1 MVTNNISIGQKIRTI
16 RKRKGFTQAMLAEV
30 IGRSPT
36 YISYI
41 ESGFKSM
48 SLETF
53 VLIAN
58 ALNATA
64 DEILED
70 SLENTVKVSNHEF
83 ASILMDCNDYEKR
96 FCLMSQL
103 LLSRHFEIT
112 ALFSRPTA
120 NNYP

>member
-1 MVTNNISIGQKIRTI
+1 MVTNNISIGQKIKFI
-16 RKRKGFTQAMLAEV
+16 RKRKGYTQAALSEK

-36 YISYI
+36 YLSYI

-70 SLENTVKVSNHEF
+70 SLVNTVKVSNHEF
-83 ASILMDCNDYEKR
+83 ASILADCSDYEKKV
-96 FCLMSQL
+96 LYDV
-103 LLSRHFEIT
+103 
-112 ALFSRPTA
+112 ALATKQSLRENRPFFK
-120 NNYP
+120 NRR